1 MNIPGMRRID
11 KYEEMLT
18 NYDTKHMKQKW
29 KKFKYPKFLLLALT
43 FIIAYLIF
51 LERDFVPFH
60 EFLRQL
66 GYLGTFLA
74 GIMFAYGFTA
84 APAASLLLIFSQEQ
98 NLVLA
103 GLIAGAGALLGDL
116 LIFKLIRNTFSG
128 ELKKLSKKKSIKKLE
143 GHFSSKVKK
152 YVLLVLAGFIIA
164 SPLPD
169 EIGVSMLAAATTI
182 SMRIFVVIS
191 YLLNTAGIFV
201 ILLLGK
207 SI

>member
-1 MNIPGMRRID
+1 
-11 KYEEMLT
+11 
-18 NYDTKHMKQKW
+18 MKQKW

-103 GLIAGAGALLGDL
+103 GLVAGAGALVGDL
-116 LIFKLIRNTFSG
+116 LIFKMIRHSFSG
-128 ELKKLSKKKSIKKLE
+128 ELKKLSKEKLIKKLD
-143 GHFSSKVKK
+143 GRFSSKVKK

-169 EIGVSMLAAATTI
+169 EIGVSMLAAAATI